1 MAFPCLLSAASDN
14 FYRFGLTAIKSPF
27 SKTPCALLHCSIL
40 TSGPPIVTLPTKQTA
55 PGCWLGH
62 ISLQV
67 ATTQGLQVGEGKER
81 EGEGGWGHFTPLF
94 GAQTD
99 HRTVTL
105 LQPAPLWSRRAGT
118 RGGERR
124 RQLCCGH
131 GRSHHQETQ
140 PQRGRDE
147 WWPKKE
153 WEKLSVIHAL
163 NRRAISVQSS
173 WKERLTRG
181 SRGHARARAGCLA
194 GTCHLSAPK

>member
-1 MAFPCLLSAASDN
+1 MLCYTAASSPLGPPQWPSPQSKLLQAADWGISPYKSLPCGAYRLEKGRRGREKVDGDTSPPCLEP
-14 FYRFGLTAIKSPF
+14 RLT
-27 SKTPCALLHCSIL
+27 T
-40 TSGPPIVTLPTKQTA
+40 
-55 PGCWLGH
+55 
-62 ISLQV
+62 
-67 ATTQGLQVGEGKER
+67 
-81 EGEGGWGHFTPLF
+81 
-94 GAQTD
+94 GA
-99 HRTVTL
+99 VTL
-105 LQPAPLWSRRAGT
+105 LQPVLLWSRRAGT

-140 PQRGRDE
+140 PQRGRNE

-194 GTCHLSAPK
+194 GTCHFAPK

>member
-1 MAFPCLLSAASDN
+1 MCSATLQHPHLWAPHSDPPHKANCSRLLAGA
-14 FYRFGLTAIKSPF
+14 Y
-27 SKTPCALLHCSIL
+27 
-40 TSGPPIVTLPTKQTA
+40 LPTSCYHAGPT
-55 PGCWLGH
+55 GWR
-62 ISLQV
+62 
-67 ATTQGLQVGEGKER
+67 R
-81 EGEGGWGHFTPLF
+81 EGEGGRRWMGTLHPPHLEPRLTT
-94 GAQTD
+94 GS
-99 HRTVTL
+99 VTL
-105 LQPAPLWSRRAGT
+105 LRPALLWSRRAGT
-118 RGGERR
+118 RGGEWR

-181 SRGHARARAGCLA
+181 SRGHAHARAGCLA
-194 GTCHLSAPK
+194 GMCHSSAPK